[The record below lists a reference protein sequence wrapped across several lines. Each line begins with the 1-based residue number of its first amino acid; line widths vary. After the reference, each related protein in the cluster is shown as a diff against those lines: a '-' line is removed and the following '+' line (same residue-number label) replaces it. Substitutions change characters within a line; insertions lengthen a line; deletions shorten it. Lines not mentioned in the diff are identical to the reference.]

1 MRNGDT
7 KFLHWYKRLHCP
19 TGVIMLNKQKKIL
32 FITILL
38 LPAWLNAA
46 TIKADLANKKTVTGE
61 TTLEKIEIR
70 DVDGIEYSIPLEQI
84 ERLEVFSNER
94 QGEINPKIKVSEG
107 VFAPGELENYP
118 VAGVTFG
125 YPGYANFVIG
135 YYFPRFTFQLSGLSY
150 PSRTNTQL
158 SVGYI
163 THRWPSTLFSVNLV
177 GLYYESTKKDSAY
190 YNAETNK
197 NYVYDQHERF
207 VAAGFGFS
215 FNVHGIYLE
224 VALNFG
230 ENVLS
235 DYDGRYVTHAPL
247 TSFQIGYIY
256 RFNGVDHLAALF

>member
-1 MRNGDT
+1 
-7 KFLHWYKRLHCP
+7 
-19 TGVIMLNKQKKIL
+19 MLSKLKI
-32 FITILL
+32 IIAILL

-46 TIKADLANKKTVTGE
+46 TIKADLANKKSVTGE

-70 DVDGIEYSIPLEQI
+70 DADGIEYSIPLQQI
-84 ERLEVFSNER
+84 ERLEVFDAESH
-94 QGEINPKIKVSEG
+94 GEVSPKIKVSEG

-158 SVGYI
+158 SLGYI

-177 GLYYESTKKDSAY
+177 GLYYEATEKNLDY
-190 YNAETNK
+190 YNADTN
-197 NYVYDQHERF
+197 NTIVYDKRER
-207 VAAGFGFS
+207 VAAAGFGFS

-230 ENVLS
+230 ESSLI
-235 DYDGRYVTHAPL
+235 DYDGRQVTHAPL
-247 TSFQIGYIY
+247 TSFQVGYIY